1 VNSDAVDTEMNTDE
15 EECVMEQ
22 SHLLTP
28 EERARITEIQDLLID
43 RYVEQK
49 EALDKGQKARAIEIG
64 FEIKE
69 LKRDI
74 EEVKEWAV
82 V

>member
-1 VNSDAVDTEMNTDE
+1 VDAKINTCE
-15 EECVMEQ
+15 EECVMEK

-49 EALDKGQKARAIEIG
+49 EALDKGEKARAIEIE

-69 LKRDI
+69 LKREI